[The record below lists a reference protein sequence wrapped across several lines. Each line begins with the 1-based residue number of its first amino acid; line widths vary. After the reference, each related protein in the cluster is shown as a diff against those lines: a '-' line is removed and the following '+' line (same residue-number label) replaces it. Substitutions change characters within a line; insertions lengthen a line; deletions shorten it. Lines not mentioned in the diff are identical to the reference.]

1 MTMVMFQFFGSAFI
15 AIAITCIIL
24 MFLRKTHNVALNKTE
39 LKIGIIGG
47 FVLGAICI
55 MNSLNVSNQIS
66 FYEKKLMD
74 ASNDKIRFTLQCK
87 IAGYED
93 LNVCPMYYE
102 ITMQEKEYK
111 RKLAELMKKK
121 YAKQGIYYGID

>member
-1 MTMVMFQFFGSAFI
+1 MAMVMFQFFGSAFI

-66 FYEKKLMD
+66 FL
-74 ASNDKIRFTLQCK
+74 S
-87 IAGYED
+87 
-93 LNVCPMYYE
+93 
-102 ITMQEKEYK
+102 KEADGCIK
-111 RKLAELMKKK
+111 
-121 YAKQGIYYGID
+121 

>member
-1 MTMVMFQFFGSAFI
+1 MAMVMFQFFGSAFI

-24 MFLRKTHNVALNKTE
+24 MFLRKTHNVALNKFE
-39 LKIGIIGG
+39 LKVGIIGG

-55 MNSLNVSNQIS
+55 MNSLSVGNQIS

-93 LNVCPMYYE
+93 LDRCPMYYE
-102 ITMQEKEYK
+102 IVMKENEYK
-111 RKLAELMKKK
+111 RKLDDLMTRK
-121 YAKQGIYYGID
+121 YGK

>member
-1 MTMVMFQFFGSAFI
+1 MAMVMFQFFGSVFL
-15 AIAITCIIL
+15 AIAITSIIL
-24 MFLRKTHNVALNKTE
+24 MFLRKTHEMPFNKFE
-39 LKIGIIGG
+39 LKVGIIGG

-74 ASNDKIRFTLQCK
+74 ASNDKIRFSLQCK

-93 LNVCPMYYE
+93 LNKCPMYYE
-102 ITMQEKEYK
+102 IVMKENEYK
-111 RKLAELMKKK
+111 RKLDDLMTKK
-121 YAKQGIYYGID
+121 YGK

>member
-1 MTMVMFQFFGSAFI
+1 MAMVMFQFFGSAFI

-24 MFLRKTHNVALNKTE
+24 MLLRKTHNVALNKTE
-39 LKIGIIGG
+39 LQVGIIGG
-47 FVLGAICI
+47 FVIGAICI
-55 MNSLNVSNQIS
+55 MNSLSVSNQIS

-93 LNVCPMYYE
+93 LNKCPMYYE
-102 ITMQEKEYK
+102 IVMKENEYK
-111 RKLAELMKKK
+111 RKLDELMTRK
-121 YAKQGIYYGID
+121 YGK